1 MANTLEERMQAL
13 EKKVSE
19 LAAQQASRKKGSWQ
33 ETFGLSRDDKGFQE
47 MVQLGQEY
55 RRNLWEQGNG
65 AGS

>member
-1 MANTLEERMQAL
+1 MAQSLEERMQAL

-19 LAAQQASRKKGSWQ
+19 LTVQQSSKKKGSWQ

-47 MVQLGQEY
+47 MAELGREY
-55 RRNLWEQGNG
+55 RRNLREQGNG

>member
-1 MANTLEERMQAL
+1 MAQTLEERMQAL

-19 LAAQQASRKKGSWQ
+19 LIVQQGSKKKGSWQ
-33 ETFGLSRDDKGFQE
+33 ETFGLSRDDPDFEE

-55 RRNLWEQGNG
+55 RRNLREHENG